1 MPVVAPIA
9 GNVNFLPLDRGKKIS
24 GKEKEKVSF
33 EEYLTENVE
42 PLDEG
47 EHIGEQN
54 KKRSGT
60 ETKSDSESEIKTAG
74 ETGNESQGGDEEKL
88 KSLRGRRIDLRA

>member
-9 GNVNFLPLDRGKKIS
+9 GNVNFLPVDRGKKIS

-47 EHIGEQN
+47 EHIG
-54 KKRSGT
+54 
-60 ETKSDSESEIKTAG
+60 
-74 ETGNESQGGDEEKL
+74 
-88 KSLRGRRIDLRA
+88 